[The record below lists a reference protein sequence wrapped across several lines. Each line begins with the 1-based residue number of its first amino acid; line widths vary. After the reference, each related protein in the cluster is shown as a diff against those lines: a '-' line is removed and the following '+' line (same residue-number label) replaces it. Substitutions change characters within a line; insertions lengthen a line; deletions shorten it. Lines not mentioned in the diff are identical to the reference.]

1 MTEAYK
7 TKNRETTHKRKKTKK
22 GYGKKYCLGLS
33 TLFVCYL
40 VFFVSLNTSGEK
52 KTFRNG
58 KQSPSNKTDIF
69 YRKVI

>member
-40 VFFVSLNTSGEK
+40 VFFVSLNTLGEK
-52 KTFRNG
+52 KTFSETENRVL
-58 KQSPSNKTDIF
+58 QITF
-69 YRKVI
+69 L

>member
-40 VFFVSLNTSGEK
+40 VFFVSLNTLGEK
-52 KTFRNG
+52 KHFL
-58 KQSPSNKTDIF
+58 
-69 YRKVI
+69 

>member
-40 VFFVSLNTSGEK
+40 VFFVSNVLNIQPAAMLG
-52 KTFRNG
+52 F
-58 KQSPSNKTDIF
+58 
-69 YRKVI
+69 

>member
-40 VFFVSLNTSGEK
+40 VFFVSL
-52 KTFRNG
+52 
-58 KQSPSNKTDIF
+58 IL
-69 YRKVI
+69 